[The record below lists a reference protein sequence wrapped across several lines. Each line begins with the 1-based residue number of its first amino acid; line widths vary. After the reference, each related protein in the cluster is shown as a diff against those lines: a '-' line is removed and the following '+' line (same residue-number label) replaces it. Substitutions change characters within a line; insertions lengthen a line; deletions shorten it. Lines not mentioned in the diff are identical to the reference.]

1 MPTILETAN
10 AGRISAAMTEAAR
23 DAIANNNGVF
33 SAAAYERIASDAL
46 SANSNL
52 SDIERAS
59 LTQPREYL
67 VAAGIDVD

>member
-52 SDIERAS
+52 K
-59 LTQPREYL
+59 
-67 VAAGIDVD
+67 